1 MAGEPQGKAGA
12 SALTK
17 LSLANLPGLAPGVAR
32 PTYERASLT
41 AGIAHIG
48 VGNFHRAHQAFYL
61 HRLFNTGRDHDWAI
75 TGAGIK
81 PYDAAMRDKLAA
93 QDWLTTIVELDPEG
107 FSAEICGSMVGYD
120 ATDPE
125 SLVMLLSQ
133 PHIRIVS
140 LTVTEGGYY
149 LNAKTGGFD
158 NTHPDMVADAVN
170 PGNPQTVFGAVIAAA
185 MARRAAGTA
194 PFTVM
199 SCDNLPGNGHVAAGT
214 VLGLAAMMDGDQA
227 EWIGANIAFPNG
239 MVDCITPATGP
250 RELDI
255 VRTRFGIEDA
265 APVVC
270 EPFRQWVMEDV
281 FPGGRPALEDVGVEF
296 VSDVAPYELMKL
308 RILNG
313 GHATIAYPAALMG
326 IEYAHDAM
334 RDPLVAGFLEKL
346 EFTEIIPTVPEIPGV
361 SLADY
366 YKTVVRRFSNQALGD
381 TIARLCLDGSN
392 RQPKFILPTAM
403 ARLEAGQP
411 VDGLALEVALW
422 CRYCAGTDD
431 AGKEIFLDDPSADRL
446 RAQALRAKDEPTEYL
461 AMRDIFGP
469 LADSEPFRTA
479 FSRSLRDLW
488 RDGTAA
494 TLRRY
499 LAAN

>member
-1 MAGEPQGKAGA
+1 
-12 SALTK
+12 
-17 LSLANLPGLAPGVAR
+17 
-32 PTYERASLT
+32 
-41 AGIAHIG
+41 
-48 VGNFHRAHQAFYL
+48 
-61 HRLFNTGRDHDWAI
+61 
-75 TGAGIK
+75 
-81 PYDAAMRDKLAA
+81 
-93 QDWLTTIVELDPEG
+93 
-107 FSAEICGSMVGYD
+107 
-120 ATDPE
+120 
-125 SLVMLLSQ
+125 
-133 PHIRIVS
+133 
-140 LTVTEGGYY
+140 
-149 LNAKTGGFD
+149 
-158 NTHPDMVADAVN
+158 
-170 PGNPQTVFGAVIAAA
+170 
-185 MARRAAGTA
+185 
-194 PFTVM
+194 M